1 MPEQFSPI
9 RLFVTL
15 LVLIFC
21 IEGAMMFALDD
32 LLPKGAPVWVG
43 ASIDAGLLTA
53 VTSVFV
59 WRLFM
64 RPLRIALM
72 SEAAQAK
79 AVTDTA
85 VEGIITISEDGII
98 ESLNRAAEHMFDYP
112 AGAVVGKNVKML
124 IPAPHAA
131 EHDDY
136 LARYIRTGQARV
148 IGRAQELSAL
158 RRDGTEFPVELN
170 VAEIR
175 VGGRRRFTAIIRDV
189 TERRA
194 AEDRIHRL
202 AHYDSLTGLPNRMLF
217 FDRMGQAISI
227 ARRAPHEL
235 ALLYLDLDKFKPVND
250 TLGHNAGDE
259 LLKDVAKRIQ
269 RQVRESDTVARIGGD
284 EFAVLLPEI
293 ARRQDAA
300 IVAEKIIKALSASFR
315 LSGQNREVGIGTSI
329 GIATFPVDAQH
340 ADTLVKLA
348 DAAMYNAKQVRN
360 TFRYSKAGEAEAG

>member
-1 MPEQFSPI
+1 MTAHAAMPEQFSPV

-32 LLPKGAPVWVG
+32 LLPKGTPVWVG
-43 ASIDAGLLTA
+43 ATIDAGLLTA
-53 VTSVFV
+53 ITSVFV
-59 WRLFM
+59 WRLFI
-64 RPLRIALM
+64 RPLRFALL

-79 AVTDTA
+79 AITDTA
-85 VEGIITISEDGII
+85 AEGIITIDEHGIV
-98 ESLNRAAEHMFDYP
+98 ESLNRAAERMFAYE
-112 AGAVVGKNVKML
+112 AGEVIGKNIRML
-124 IPAPHAA
+124 MPEPHAA
-131 EHDDY
+131 EHDNY

-175 VGGRRRFTAIIRDV
+175 VGGTRRFTAIIRDV
-189 TERRA
+189 TERWA

-217 FDRMGQAISI
+217 FDRMAQAISL
-227 ARRAPHEL
+227 AKRAPHEL
-235 ALLYLDLDKFKPVND
+235 ALLYLDLDKFKSVND
-250 TLGHNAGDE
+250 TLGHDAGDE

-269 RQVRESDTVARIGGD
+269 RQVRESDTVGRIGGD
-284 EFAVLLPEI
+284 EFTVLLSKI

-300 IVAEKIIKALSASFR
+300 IVAEKIIKALSASFC
-315 LSGQNREVGIGTSI
+315 LSGQNQVVGIGTSI
-329 GIATFPVDAQH
+329 GIATFPADAQQG
-340 ADTLVKLA
+340 DTLVKLA
-348 DAAMYNAKQVRN
+348 DAAMYRAKQVRN
-360 TFRYSKAGEAEAG
+360 TFRYCEA